1 MRRFI
6 IATLR
11 FVVVSPS
18 VNRRGRIRVPLVAAL
33 LCPAPASESATRV
46 FMSVPGTTGWLY
58 LEDVVKHNK
67 WVERFFVLDEGH
79 LRYFLND
86 SDLDPVATINVRGIE
101 ATSVARARVGKHAFR
116 LNVTRQADGR
126 YK

>member
-1 MRRFI
+1 
-6 IATLR
+6 
-11 FVVVSPS
+11 
-18 VNRRGRIRVPLVAAL
+18 
-33 LCPAPASESATRV
+33 
-46 FMSVPGTTGWLY
+46 MSVPGTTGWLY